1 VSRDRRTRKVTLDVP
16 EKVLPGTT
24 VKLGW
29 NASAPTR
36 LVVWAVDEGILQVAR
51 WKTPDPLSHFFRKR
65 ALTVTTEQ
73 ILDLLLPEYEIVR
86 ALAAPGGD
94 QDGALTGNLNPFKR
108 RGQPPV
114 AFWSGIMDVA
124 AGPGSVDYAVPDS
137 FNGTLR
143 VVAMAVDAAAIGVVE
158 GKTLV
163 RGPFVVQPTI
173 PYFAAPGDEV
183 DVTARVTNTLD
194 GSGPQTAVD
203 VAIET
208 SAGIEIVGEGTQKL
222 VVPEGRDAVAK
233 WRLRVT
239 GHPGVGRCTFRATS
253 GPHSARST
261 LEMSIRPASPF
272 QTTVATQVAKRGGT
286 SELPVDRS
294 LFAEL
299 RDVTASASAS
309 PLGLVPGLARYLDEY
324 PHGCTEQVVSKAL
337 PAMFVPAATE
347 STRDEAR
354 AHARFEKARATLQA
368 RQNASGAFGLWNA
381 DENADPFITAYA
393 THFLLEARTH
403 GFAVPE
409 STMRRA
415 LAYLT
420 SELEP
425 SGSIP
430 ELRAK
435 AYGLYLLTRTG
446 QVKTKEAKALRDA
459 LVAEP
464 AESWQ
469 GDLAALFLAATF
481 QQLNLENDAQ
491 KLLAGVALDREVESD
506 YRNHYDALT
515 ERGFVLYLLS
525 KHFAARAKAL
535 DPSSLLG
542 LADELAKFNT
552 LSAGALM
559 LGLDAY
565 AQIVPP
571 ASDGVTLT
579 ALAKG
584 GAATPLATTG
594 TVVVRAPVPDGAAKV
609 RVAGAG
615 GTPLFTQLVQAGF
628 DRDAPA
634 DKVAKGL
641 EVSREIRDASG
652 KAVTSCSVTA
662 KLDVVLFVRATDDA
676 EREVALIDLLPGGFE
691 VDLASDALAA
701 RRSLGS
707 GDEEW
712 DPEYVDVREDRVVLY
727 GWVGSTAQRFIYRIK
742 PTNRG
747 TFRVPP
753 VLVEG
758 FYDRTAW
765 GRGVGGTMTVGD

>member
-1 VSRDRRTRKVTLDVP
+1 
-16 EKVLPGTT
+16 
-24 VKLGW
+24 
-29 NASAPTR
+29 
-36 LVVWAVDEGILQVAR
+36 
-51 WKTPDPLSHFFRKR
+51 
-65 ALTVTTEQ
+65 
-73 ILDLLLPEYEIVR
+73 
-86 ALAAPGGD
+86 
-94 QDGALTGNLNPFKR
+94 
-108 RGQPPV
+108 
-114 AFWSGIMDVA
+114 
-124 AGPGSVDYAVPDS
+124 
-137 FNGTLR
+137 
-143 VVAMAVDAAAIGVVE
+143 
-158 GKTLV
+158 
-163 RGPFVVQPTI
+163 
-173 PYFAAPGDEV
+173 
-183 DVTARVTNTLD
+183 
-194 GSGPQTAVD
+194 
-203 VAIET
+203 
-208 SAGIEIVGEGTQKL
+208 
-222 VVPEGRDAVAK
+222 
-233 WRLRVT
+233 
-239 GHPGVGRCTFRATS
+239 
-253 GPHSARST
+253 
-261 LEMSIRPASPF
+261 MSIRPASPF
-272 QTTVATQVAKRGGT
+272 QTTVLTQVAKRGGT
-286 SELPVDRS
+286 GELPVDRT
-294 LFAEL
+294 LFSEL

-324 PHGCTEQVVSKAL
+324 PHGCTEQVVSKAF

-347 STRDEAR
+347 SARDEVRAR
-354 AHARFEKARATLQA
+354 ARFEKARATLQS

-393 THFLLEARTH
+393 THFLLEARTR

-435 AYGLYLLTRTG
+435 AYGLYLLTRNG

-481 QQLNLENDAQ
+481 QQLNLETDAQ

-506 YRNHYDALT
+506 YRNHYDALI

-525 KHFAARAKAL
+525 KHFPARAKAL
-535 DPSSLLG
+535 DPSSLFG

-571 ASDGVTLT
+571 ASDGVTMT

-584 GAATPLATTG
+584 GAATPLQTTG
-594 TVVVRAPVPDGAAKV
+594 TTVVRAPVPDGTAKV
-609 RVAGAG
+609 RVAGTS
-615 GTPLFTQLVQAGF
+615 GTPLFTQLVEAGF

-691 VDLASDALAA
+691 VDLSSDALAA

-712 DPEYVDVREDRVVLY
+712 TPDYVDVREDRVVLY

-747 TFRVPP
+747 TYRVPP

>member
-1 VSRDRRTRKVTLDVP
+1 
-16 EKVLPGTT
+16 
-24 VKLGW
+24 
-29 NASAPTR
+29 
-36 LVVWAVDEGILQVAR
+36 
-51 WKTPDPLSHFFRKR
+51 
-65 ALTVTTEQ
+65 
-73 ILDLLLPEYEIVR
+73 
-86 ALAAPGGD
+86 
-94 QDGALTGNLNPFKR
+94 
-108 RGQPPV
+108 
-114 AFWSGIMDVA
+114 
-124 AGPGSVDYAVPDS
+124 
-137 FNGTLR
+137 
-143 VVAMAVDAAAIGVVE
+143 
-158 GKTLV
+158 
-163 RGPFVVQPTI
+163 
-173 PYFAAPGDEV
+173 
-183 DVTARVTNTLD
+183 
-194 GSGPQTAVD
+194 
-203 VAIET
+203 
-208 SAGIEIVGEGTQKL
+208 
-222 VVPEGRDAVAK
+222 
-233 WRLRVT
+233 
-239 GHPGVGRCTFRATS
+239 
-253 GPHSARST
+253 
-261 LEMSIRPASPF
+261 
-272 QTTVATQVAKRGGT
+272 
-286 SELPVDRS
+286 
-294 LFAEL
+294 
-299 RDVTASASAS
+299 
-309 PLGLVPGLARYLDEY
+309 
-324 PHGCTEQVVSKAL
+324 VSKAF
-337 PAMFVPAATE
+337 PALFVPAAIE

-354 AHARFEKARATLQA
+354 AGARFEKARATLQA

-393 THFLLEARTH
+393 THFLLEARTR

-425 SGSIP
+425 GGSIP

-491 KLLAGVALDREVESD
+491 KLLAGVALDREVEDD

-525 KHFAARAKAL
+525 KHFPARAKAL

-584 GAATPLATTG
+584 GAATPLQATG
-594 TVVVRAPVPDGAAKV
+594 TVVVRAPVPDGTAKV
-609 RVAGAG
+609 RFAGAS

-634 DKVAKGL
+634 EKAAKGL

-662 KLDVVLFVRATDDA
+662 KLDVVLFVRATDDV

-691 VDLASDALAA
+691 VDLSSDALAA

-707 GDEEW
+707 GNEEW
-712 DPEYVDVREDRVVLY
+712 TPDYVDVREDRVVLY
-727 GWVGSTAQRFIYRIK
+727 GWVGSTAERFIYRIK

-765 GRGVGGTMTVGD
+765 GRGVGGQITVGE